1 MKKVL
6 ATILALVMALGLTAT
21 TWATE
26 GGTEGARARHPGIF
40 IRTRRM
46 NTCGISRT
54 SKV

>member
-6 ATILALVMALGLTAT
+6 ATILALVMALSVTAT
-21 TWATE
+21 AWATE
-26 GGTEGARARHPGIF
+26 GGTEGGAGTRIF

-54 SKV
+54 SQA